1 MEACNMT
8 VCGQCTQ
15 QSDSMDPH
23 TAFRRGKLQELASM
37 VQETGADGVVF
48 LNRISVQAAE
58 RIADICGVD
67 VDHHLQGW
75 LLGRLLQLLADE
87 VGGGRKPAAVG
98 DGAAVS
104 PVQHSPDAVIF
115 GQRLDGQ
122 VDGAFGLPLG
132 ETDTGLEMV
141 ARIFAQHQSGLYE
154 FVVIAQVGE
163 IAFHTHTPSLVVE
176 IAFDGGMGI
185 DG

>member
-1 MEACNMT
+1 MRNAILAGISLKKTRSSFVSAMEECRQLMEACNMT

-67 VDHHLQGW
+67 VIDRTSLILEIFSRRARTKNAMLQTEMAR
-75 LLGRLLQLLADE
+75 LKYDLPRLLNDKKEDSEHA
-87 VGGGRKPAAVG
+87 RSSFNNR
-98 DGAAVS
+98 GAGEMRS
-104 PVQHSPDAVIF
+104 AVIE
-115 GQRLDGQ
+115 RRYSR
-122 VDGAFGLPLG
+122 
-132 ETDTGLEMV
+132 
-141 ARIFAQHQSGLYE
+141 RISALKK
-154 FVVIAQVGE
+154 
-163 IAFHTHTPSLVVE
+163 
-176 IAFDGGMGI
+176 
-185 DG
+185 